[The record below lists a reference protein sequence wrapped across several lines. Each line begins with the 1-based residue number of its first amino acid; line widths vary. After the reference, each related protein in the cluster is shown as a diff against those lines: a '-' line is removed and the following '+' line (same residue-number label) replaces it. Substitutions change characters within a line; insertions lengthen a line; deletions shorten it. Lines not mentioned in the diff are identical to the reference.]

1 MAGTNNSISS
11 LIAQFLRLQSNSLEI
26 INGLNEVATSTN
38 ETVTIQILDE
48 NGLPT
53 TVNIPSY
60 GYMNGEIQRL
70 NNNVKSLAG
79 LDENSA
85 TVRNSDG
92 TYSQVYKAKT
102 LKDPTSP
109 SELQVPSSFRV
120 KDNWF
125 FESFLSP
132 LLYVSIDVTGKIPE
146 NSDRIVIK
154 RIIANTE
161 TEDQKNFF
169 DLNLKGKND
178 ISQDGFIAALEG
190 YGISY
195 FTDEDVID
203 LPLKTI
209 RYIGTFGVLNFIDDV
224 VNQKD
229 SQGNTFQ
236 VTVRNY
242 KLTTLNYTDT
252 TGSVTNGE
260 TLKNGD
266 TLSTPDGTRYKI
278 TSVNISDST
287 VQLER
292 VSGYQPVLLGDNS
305 LSIAIGDFGNRF
317 ADVNVGNDERQ
328 GVFFKSIDDD
338 FNIVSATWSTGV
350 SFWSSELETTTT
362 DGSVVSLSTYYKDS
376 VSDFGKLFIGLAKEN
391 TVTALE
397 GLIPNVPTVTT
408 DSFKVV
414 QINKQVT
421 DSTSVKSIDD
431 KLKLK
436 TTIKSEINSIDQ
448 ALQQTKLQINNLN
461 SGSAG
466 EKGSVFSTFTDQKS
480 SLENNIKSLTEER
493 SNKSELYAS
502 LVSEVSTLTKDVPQ
516 LLEKPKY
523 RVRGFWPIPDAVV
536 NGTTKQEV
544 IQFIIRYRYLSDSG
558 SSQPSDQIEY
568 TDKDGL
574 KKNAAFSN
582 WVESKTPERKKVYDP
597 IKGIYVWATEDPSNA
612 NSVNVNQLDIPITKG
627 EKVEIQIAS
636 ISEAGWPQNPLT
648 SEFSPSVIINF
659 PDSLNVNGASDTLLK
674 NNEDSAVV
682 KVQQTLNSQGLP
694 QHLSEQFTDGNITY
708 YHNSTHIASGFYTG
722 SGSVI
727 SLFEKVTELQN
738 QIEVLK
744 SQITN
749 TKVILEIYIIDS
761 LNQKINVTKGSLV
774 SLNAGFY
781 DGIFSNPLLTDA
793 GKIASTTYNIQLYN
807 SQTTAVELA
816 STIPGGLG
824 LKAPNVVTSTSPVGY
839 NENLRYGQCPISISS
854 LTPSG
859 VEDNTYFRQ
868 VSPFASSGSYS
879 QFLYPR
885 YKSVGLNEIL
895 YCAVDNNVSTNT
907 PTGDSPVAPVIP
919 GAFTSLYN
927 ATYAYDGS
935 AQTNFSVSG
944 TYPQNGT
951 ILTPYDPANTPTI
964 AAGATASGVWSGTF
978 SGTTGGTPNGGGSVS
993 EFCISSSHPYLV
1005 QIGSAYSYNT
1015 YSDLVLPYS
1024 VDTKVYPPFRHT
1036 QTFWGDTSL
1045 SDSGVQQGYRDP
1057 ITFATGPTA
1066 GLEDRM
1072 YSDKLGFSA
1081 NDEYL
1086 IGKYSCGAYLFLS
1099 PIDSAFLQVPG
1110 RSALS
1115 TVYLANGETN
1125 AINVPLVFQ
1134 FRAVDKLGY
1143 IGGFRKSGN
1152 LSNITYTKKIGID
1165 IQIKNEDV
1173 FSFDVQVTGSYKNE
1187 TLVAPNFDSASVSRS

>member
-1 MAGTNNSISS
+1 M
-11 LIAQFLRLQSNSLEI
+11 
-26 INGLNEVATSTN
+26 
-38 ETVTIQILDE
+38 
-48 NGLPT
+48 
-53 TVNIPSY
+53 
-60 GYMNGEIQRL
+60 
-70 NNNVKSLAG
+70 
-79 LDENSA
+79 
-85 TVRNSDG
+85 
-92 TYSQVYKAKT
+92 
-102 LKDPTSP
+102 
-109 SELQVPSSFRV
+109 
-120 KDNWF
+120 
-125 FESFLSP
+125 
-132 LLYVSIDVTGKIPE
+132 
-146 NSDRIVIK
+146 
-154 RIIANTE
+154 
-161 TEDQKNFF
+161 
-169 DLNLKGKND
+169 
-178 ISQDGFIAALEG
+178 
-190 YGISY
+190 
-195 FTDEDVID
+195 
-203 LPLKTI
+203 
-209 RYIGTFGVLNFIDDV
+209 
-224 VNQKD
+224 
-229 SQGNTFQ
+229 
-236 VTVRNY
+236 
-242 KLTTLNYTDT
+242 
-252 TGSVTNGE
+252 
-260 TLKNGD
+260 
-266 TLSTPDGTRYKI
+266 
-278 TSVNISDST
+278 
-287 VQLER
+287 
-292 VSGYQPVLLGDNS
+292 
-305 LSIAIGDFGNRF
+305 
-317 ADVNVGNDERQ
+317 
-328 GVFFKSIDDD
+328 
-338 FNIVSATWSTGV
+338 
-350 SFWSSELETTTT
+350 
-362 DGSVVSLSTYYKDS
+362 
-376 VSDFGKLFIGLAKEN
+376 
-391 TVTALE
+391 
-397 GLIPNVPTVTT
+397 
-408 DSFKVV
+408 
-414 QINKQVT
+414 
-421 DSTSVKSIDD
+421 
-431 KLKLK
+431 
-436 TTIKSEINSIDQ
+436 
-448 ALQQTKLQINNLN
+448 
-461 SGSAG
+461 
-466 EKGSVFSTFTDQKS
+466 
-480 SLENNIKSLTEER
+480 
-493 SNKSELYAS
+493 
-502 LVSEVSTLTKDVPQ
+502 
-516 LLEKPKY
+516 
-523 RVRGFWPIPDAVV
+523 
-536 NGTTKQEV
+536 
-544 IQFIIRYRYLSDSG
+544 
-558 SSQPSDQIEY
+558 
-568 TDKDGL
+568 
-574 KKNAAFSN
+574 
-582 WVESKTPERKKVYDP
+582 
-597 IKGIYVWATEDPSNA
+597 
-612 NSVNVNQLDIPITKG
+612 
-627 EKVEIQIAS
+627 EIQIAS

-727 SLFEKVTELQN
+727 SLFEKVTDLQN
-738 QIEVLK
+738 QIEILK
-744 SQITN
+744 AQITN
-749 TKVILEIYIIDS
+749 TKGILEIYIIDS
-761 LNQKINVTKGSLV
+761 LNQKIKVTKGSLV

-781 DGIFSNPLLTDA
+781 DGIFSNPLATDA

-824 LKAPNVVTSTSPVGY
+824 VKAPNVVTSTSPVGY

>member
-38 ETVTIQILDE
+38 ESVTIQVLDE
-48 NGLPT
+48 NGLPKT
-53 TVNIPSY
+53 LNIPSY
-60 GYMNGEIQRL
+60 GYMNVEIQRL
-70 NNNVKSLAG
+70 NNNIKSLAG
-79 LDENSA
+79 LDNNSS

-92 TYSQVYKAKT
+92 TYSQIYRSKS
-102 LKDPTSP
+102 LKEPESP
-109 SELQVPSSFRV
+109 GNLQVPNSFKV

-132 LLYVSIDVTGKIPE
+132 LLYVSVDVTGKIPE
-146 NSDRIVIK
+146 NSDRIVTK
-154 RIIANTE
+154 RIIANTQ
-161 TEDQKNFF
+161 TDAQKNFF

-178 ISQDGFIAALEG
+178 ISHDGFISSLEG
-190 YGISY
+190 YGIPY
-195 FTDEDVID
+195 FTDESVVD

-209 RYIGTFGVLNFIDDV
+209 RYVGNFGVLNFIDDL
-224 VNQKD
+224 VNQTD
-229 SQGNTFQ
+229 PQGNVFQ

-242 KLTTLNYTDT
+242 KLTTLNYTDSLST
-252 TGSVTNGE
+252 VTNGE

-266 TLSTPDGTRYKI
+266 TLSTPDGTKYKI

-292 VSGYQPVLLGDNS
+292 VSGYQPVLLGSNS
-305 LSIAIGDFGNRF
+305 LSIALADFGNRF

-338 FNIVSATWSTGV
+338 FNIVASTWSTGIT
-350 SFWSSELETTTT
+350 FWSSELETTTT
-362 DGSVVSLSTYYKDS
+362 DGSVVTLSSYYKDK
-376 VSDFGKLFIGLAKEN
+376 VSDFGKILLGLAKEN
-391 TVTALE
+391 VVTAVE
-397 GLIPNVPTVTT
+397 GLTPNIPSITE

-421 DSTSVKSIDD
+421 DSVSVKNIDD

-436 TTIKSEINSIDQ
+436 TTIKSEVDSIDQ

-461 SGSAG
+461 SGKISG
-466 EKGSVFSTFTDQKS
+466 NGSLFSTFTDQKLT
-480 SLENNIKSLTEER
+480 LENNVKSLTEER
-493 SNKSELYAS
+493 SKKTELYAS

-523 RVRGFWPIPDAVV
+523 RVRGFWPIPDPKT

-544 IQFIIRYRYLSDSG
+544 IQFVVRYRYLSDSG

-582 WVESKTPERKKVYDP
+582 WVEYKTPERKKVYDTTT
-597 IKGIYVWATEDPSNA
+597 GYYVWANEDPSNA

-636 ISEAGWPQNPLT
+636 VSEAGWPQNPLI
-648 SEFSPSVIINF
+648 SDFSPSTIISF
-659 PDSLNVNGASDTLLK
+659 PDNLSVNGASDTLIK

-682 KVQQTLNSQGLP
+682 KIQQGLNSQGLP
-694 QHLSEQFTDGNITY
+694 QHLSEQFTDGTKTY
-708 YHNSTHIASGFYTG
+708 YHNSTNIASGFYTS

-727 SLFEKVTELQN
+727 GLFEKLTDLQN
-738 QIEVLK
+738 QIQILK
-744 SQITN
+744 SQIDK
-749 TKVILEIYIIDS
+749 TKGILEVYIVDS
-761 LNQKINVTKGSLV
+761 INQKIKISKGSLV

-781 DGIFSNPLLTDA
+781 DGIYTNPLGNDA
-793 GKIASTTYNIQLYN
+793 GKIVSTTYNIQLFN
-807 SQTTAVELA
+807 SQATAVELA
-816 STIPGGLG
+816 SIIPGGLS
-824 LKAPNVVTSTSPVGY
+824 LKAPNVISASSPVGY

-854 LTPSG
+854 LTLSD
-859 VEDNTYFRQ
+859 VENNTSFRQ
-868 VSPFASSGSYS
+868 VSPFASSSSYS
-879 QFLYPR
+879 QYIYPR

-907 PTGDSPVAPVIP
+907 PTGDTPSAPIVS
-919 GAFTSLYN
+919 GAFTSTYN
-927 ATYAYDGS
+927 PTYNYGGS
-935 AQTNFSVSG
+935 SQTNFNVTG

-951 ILTPYDPANTPTI
+951 ILIPYGPANTPTVS
-964 AAGATASGVWSGTF
+964 AGATSSGVWAGTF
-978 SGTTGGTPNGGGSVS
+978 SAGTGGSPDGGGLIS
-993 EFCISSSHPYLV
+993 EFSISVNHPYLIE
-1005 QIGSAYSYNT
+1005 IGGSYGYTT
-1015 YSDLVLPYS
+1015 YSDLVKPYS
-1024 VDTKVYPPFRHT
+1024 SDTKVYPPFRHT

-1045 SDSGVQQGYRDP
+1045 SNYTMQQGYRDP
-1057 ITFATGPTA
+1057 ITFATGATA
-1066 GLEDRM
+1066 SKEDRM

-1086 IGKYSCGAYLFLS
+1086 IGKYSCGSYLFLS
-1099 PIDSAFLQVPG
+1099 PVDSAFVQVPG

-1115 TVYLANGETN
+1115 SISLGTGEIN
-1125 AINVPLVFQ
+1125 AINIPLIFQ

-1152 LSNITYTKKIGID
+1152 LSNITYTKKIGVD
-1165 IQIKNEDV
+1165 IQIKNEDI

-1187 TLVAPNFDSASVSRS
+1187 TLVAPNFDSAIVSRS

>member
-38 ETVTIQILDE
+38 ESVTIQILDE
-48 NGLPT
+48 NGLPK

-60 GYMNGEIQRL
+60 GYMSGEIQRL

-79 LDENSA
+79 LGDNSA

-102 LKDPTSP
+102 LKEPSSP
-109 SELQVPSSFRV
+109 SELQVPSSFKV

-169 DLNLKGKND
+169 DLNLSGKND
-178 ISQDGFIAALEG
+178 ISHDGFISSLEG

-195 FTDEDVID
+195 FTDEDIVS

-209 RYIGTFGVLNFIDDV
+209 RYVGNFGVLNFIDDV

-229 SQGNTFQ
+229 AQGNSFQ
-236 VTVRNY
+236 VTIRNY
-242 KLTTLNYTDT
+242 KLTTLNYTDST
-252 TGSVTNGE
+252 SSVTNGE

-266 TLSTPDGTRYKI
+266 TLSTPDGTKYKI

-292 VSGYQPVLLGDNS
+292 VSGYQPVLLGSNS
-305 LSIAIGDFGNRF
+305 LAIAMADFGNRF
-317 ADVNVGNDERQ
+317 ADVNIGNDERQ
-328 GVFFKSIDDD
+328 GIFFKSIDDD
-338 FNIVSATWSTGV
+338 FNIVAATWSTGV
-350 SFWSSELETTTT
+350 TFWSSELETTTS
-362 DGSVVSLSTYYKDS
+362 DGSVVNLSTYYKDS

-391 TVTALE
+391 TVTAID
-397 GLIPNVPTVTT
+397 GLVPNIPTITE

-421 DSTSVKSIDD
+421 DSTSVKNIDD

-436 TTIKSEINSIDQ
+436 TSIKSEIDSIDQ
-448 ALQQTKLQINNLN
+448 ALQQNKLQINNLN
-461 SGSAG
+461 SGRTG
-466 EKGSVFSTFTDQKS
+466 GNGSSFSTFTDQKS
-480 SLENNIKSLTEER
+480 SLENNAKSLTEER
-493 SNKSELYAS
+493 SKKSELYAS

-523 RVRGFWPIPDAVV
+523 RVRGFWPIPDPKVSG
-536 NGTTKQEV
+536 NTNQEV
-544 IQFIIRYRYLSDSG
+544 IQFVVRYRYLSDSG
-558 SSQPSDQIEY
+558 ASQPSDQIEY

-582 WVESKTPERKKVYDP
+582 WVEYKTPERKKVYDSA
-597 IKGIYVWATEDPSNA
+597 KGIYVWATEDPSNA
-612 NSVNVNQLDIPITKG
+612 NSVNINQLDIPITKG
-627 EKVEIQIAS
+627 ERVEIQIAS
-636 ISEAGWPQNPLT
+636 VSEAGWPQNPLV
-648 SEFSPSVIINF
+648 SDFSPSVSISF
-659 PDSLNVNGASDTLLK
+659 PDNLNVNGASDTLLK

-682 KVQQTLNSQGLP
+682 KVQQNLNSQGLP
-694 QHLSEQFTDGNITY
+694 QHLSEQFTEGPVTY
-708 YHNSTHIASGFYTG
+708 YHNASHIASGFYTSTG
-722 SGSVI
+722 TVL
-727 SLFEKVTELQN
+727 SLFEKVTDLQN
-738 QIEVLK
+738 QIEFLK

-749 TKVILEIYIIDS
+749 TKGVLEVYIVDS
-761 LNQKINVTKGSLV
+761 SNQKIKVTKGSLV

-781 DGIFSNPLLTDA
+781 DGIFSNPLGTDA
-793 GKIASTTYNIQLYN
+793 GKIASVTYNIQLYN

-816 STIPGGLG
+816 SIIPGGLG
-824 LKAPNVVTSTSPVGY
+824 IKAPNVVSSTSPVGY
-839 NENLRYGQCPISISS
+839 NDNLRYGQCPISISS
-854 LTPSG
+854 LTSSQ

-885 YKSVGLNEIL
+885 YRNVGLNEIL

-907 PTGDSPVAPVIP
+907 PTGDSPSAPVIP
-919 GAFTSLYN
+919 GAFTALYN
-927 ATYAYDGS
+927 STYAYDGTT
-935 AQTNFSVSG
+935 QTNFSISG

-951 ILTPYDPANTPTI
+951 ILTPYDPTVTPSS
-964 AAGATASGVWSGTF
+964 AAGATASGVWAGSF
-978 SGTTGGTPNGGGSVS
+978 SGTTGGTPDGGGNVS
-993 EFCISSSHPYLV
+993 EFCISTSHPYLIE
-1005 QIGSAYSYNT
+1005 IGNSYSYTT
-1015 YSDLVLPYS
+1015 YDELVKPYS
-1024 VDTKVYPPFRHT
+1024 TDTKVYPPFRHT

-1045 SDSGVQQGYRDP
+1045 SNYSVQQGYRDP
-1057 ITFATGPTA
+1057 ITFAASPTA
-1066 GLEDRM
+1066 AKEDRM

-1086 IGKYSCGAYLFLS
+1086 IGKFSCGAYLFLS
-1099 PIDSAFLQVPG
+1099 PVDSSFLQVPG

-1115 TVYLANGETN
+1115 TVFLDSGETN
-1125 AINVPLVFQ
+1125 ALNVPLVFQ
-1134 FRAVDKLGY
+1134 FRAVDKLAY
-1143 IGGFRKSGN
+1143 VGGFRKTGN
-1152 LSNITYTKKIGID
+1152 LSNVTYTKKLGID
-1165 IQIKNEDV
+1165 IQIKNDDV

-1187 TLVAPNFDSASVSRS
+1187 TLVAPNFNSALVSRS

>member
-1 MAGTNNSISS
+1 MPGTNNTISS
-11 LIAQFLRLQSNSLEI
+11 LVAQFLRLQSNSLEI
-26 INGLNEVATSTN
+26 INGLNEVATSSN
-38 ETVTIQILDE
+38 ESVTIQVLDE
-48 NGLPT
+48 NGLPK

-70 NNNVKSLAG
+70 NNNIKSLAG
-79 LDENSA
+79 LGENSA

-92 TYSQVYKAKT
+92 TYSQVYKSKT
-102 LKDPTSP
+102 LKEPSSP
-109 SELQVPSSFRV
+109 SELQIPNSFRV

-154 RIIANTE
+154 RIIANTQ

-178 ISQDGFIAALEG
+178 ISHDGFISALEG

-195 FTDEDVID
+195 FTDEDIVS

-209 RYIGTFGVLNFIDDV
+209 RYVGNFGVLNFIDDV
-224 VNQKD
+224 VNKTD
-229 SQGNTFQ
+229 SSGNTFQ
-236 VTVRNY
+236 ATIRNY
-242 KLTTLNYTDT
+242 KLTSLNYTDST
-252 TGSVTNGE
+252 SSVTNGE
-260 TLKNGD
+260 TLKIGD

-292 VSGYQPVLLGDNS
+292 VSGFQPVLLGDNS
-305 LSIAIGDFGNRF
+305 LSIAMADFGNRF
-317 ADVNVGNDERQ
+317 ADVNIGNDERQ
-328 GVFFKSIDDD
+328 GIFFKSIDDD
-338 FNIVSATWSTGV
+338 FNIVASSWSTGV
-350 SFWSSELETTTT
+350 TFWSSELETTTT
-362 DGSVVSLSTYYKDS
+362 DGSVVNLSTYYKDS
-376 VSDFGKLFIGLAKEN
+376 VSDFGKLFLGLAKEN
-391 TVTALE
+391 TVTAIE
-397 GLIPNVPTVTT
+397 GIIPNIPSVTE

-414 QINKQVT
+414 QINKQIT
-421 DSTSVKSIDD
+421 DSTSVKTIDE

-436 TTIKSEINSIDQ
+436 TTIKSEIDSIDQ
-448 ALQQTKLQINNLN
+448 ALQQNRLQINNLN
-461 SGSAG
+461 SGRASG
-466 EKGSVFSTFTDQKS
+466 NNSNFSTFTDQKS
-480 SLENNIKSLTEER
+480 SLENNIKTLTEER
-493 SNKSELYAS
+493 SKKSELYAS

-523 RVRGFWPIPDAVV
+523 RVRGFWPIPDPKTS
-536 NGTTKQEV
+536 GTSAQEV
-544 IQFIIRYRYLSDSG
+544 IQFLVRYRYLSDSG

-582 WVESKTPERKKVYDP
+582 WVEYKTPERKKVYDNS
-597 IKGIYVWATEDPSNA
+597 KGIYVWATEDPSNA
-612 NSVNVNQLDIPITKG
+612 NSVNINQLDIPITKG

-648 SEFSPSVIINF
+648 SDFSPSVIVSF
-659 PDSLNVNGASDTLLK
+659 PDRLSVNGASDTLIK

-682 KVQQTLNSQGLP
+682 KVQQSLNSQGLP
-694 QHLSEQFTDGNITY
+694 QHLSEQFTDGNVIY
-708 YHNSTHIASGFYTG
+708 YHNSSNIASGFFNAG
-722 SGSVI
+722 GSVI
-727 SLFEKVTELQN
+727 SLFEKITDLQN

-749 TKVILEIYIIDS
+749 TKGILEVYIVDS
-761 LNQKINVTKGSLV
+761 TNQKIKVAKGSLI

-781 DGIFSNPLLTDA
+781 DGIFSSPLGGDA
-793 GKIASTTYNIQLYN
+793 GKIASTTYNIQLFN

-816 STIPGGLG
+816 STMPGGLS
-824 LKAPNVVTSTSPVGY
+824 LKVPNVISSTSPVGY

-854 LTPSG
+854 LTIDQ
-859 VEDNTYFRQ
+859 VENNTSFRQ
-868 VSPFASSGSYS
+868 VSPFASSSSYS
-879 QFLYPR
+879 QYVYPR
-885 YKSVGLNEIL
+885 FKSVGLNEIL
-895 YCAVDNNVSTNT
+895 YCAVDNNS
-907 PTGDSPVAPVIP
+907 PSLDSPSAPISP
-919 GAFTSLYN
+919 GAFSSNYN
-927 ATYAYDGS
+927 SGYLFDGNI
-935 AQTNFSVSG
+935 QTNFGISG

-951 ILTPYDPANTPTI
+951 ILIPYNPATTPTV
-964 AAGATASGVWSGTF
+964 AKGATSSGVWAGTF
-978 SGTTGGTPNGGGSVS
+978 SGTTGGTPDGGGEVS
-993 EFCISSSHPYLV
+993 EFCISVNHPYLLE
-1005 QIGSAYSYNT
+1005 IGGSYSYTN
-1015 YSDLVLPYS
+1015 YDELVKPYAS
-1024 VDTKVYPPFRHT
+1024 DTKVYPPFRHT

-1045 SDSGVQQGYRDP
+1045 SDSKIQQGYRDP
-1057 ITFATGPTA
+1057 ITFSTGPTA
-1066 GLEDRM
+1066 AREDRM

-1099 PIDSAFLQVPG
+1099 PVDASFVQVPG

-1115 TVYLANGETN
+1115 SVSLESGETN
-1125 AINVPLVFQ
+1125 AINIPLVFQ
-1134 FRAVDKLGY
+1134 FRAVDKLSY
-1143 IGGFRKSGN
+1143 VGGFRKSGN

-1165 IQIKNEDV
+1165 IQIKNDDV

-1187 TLVAPNFDSASVSRS
+1187 TLVAPNFDSATVSRS

>member
-11 LIAQFLRLQSNSLEI
+11 LIAQFLRLQSNALEI

-38 ETVTIQILDE
+38 ESVTIQILDE
-48 NGLPT
+48 NGLPN
-53 TVNIPSY
+53 TVNVPSY
-60 GYMNGEIQRL
+60 GYMSGEILRL

-79 LDENSA
+79 LGDGTA

-92 TYSQVYKAKT
+92 TYSQVYRSKSIKE
-102 LKDPTSP
+102 P
-109 SELQVPSSFRV
+109 SRVTDLQVPSSFKV

-178 ISQDGFIAALEG
+178 ISHDGFISSLES

-195 FTDEDVID
+195 FTDEDIVD

-209 RYIGTFGVLNFIDDV
+209 RYVGNFGVLNFIDDT
-224 VNQKD
+224 VNQRD
-229 SQGNTFQ
+229 SQGNSFQ

-242 KLTTLNYTDT
+242 KLTSLNYTDT
-252 TGSVTNGE
+252 SSTVTNGE

-266 TLSTPDGTRYKI
+266 TLSTPDGTKYKI

-292 VSGYQPVLLGDNS
+292 VSGFQPVLLGSNS
-305 LSIAIGDFGNRF
+305 LSIALADFSNRF
-317 ADVNVGNDERQ
+317 ADVNIGNDERQ
-328 GVFFKSIDDD
+328 GIFFKSIDDD
-338 FNIVSATWSTGV
+338 FNIVAANWSTGV
-350 SFWSSELETTTT
+350 TFWSSELETVNT
-362 DGSVVSLSTYYKDS
+362 DGNLVNLSTYYKDS

-397 GLIPNVPTVTT
+397 GLIPNVPTVTE

-414 QINKQVT
+414 QINKQIT
-421 DSTSVKSIDD
+421 DSTSVKNIDE

-436 TTIKSEINSIDQ
+436 VSVKSEIDSIDQ
-448 ALQQTKLQINNLN
+448 ALQQNKLQISNLN
-461 SGSAG
+461 SGKASG
-466 EKGSVFSTFTDQKS
+466 KGSAFSTFTDQKS
-480 SLENNIKSLTEER
+480 SLENNVKSLTEER
-493 SNKSELYAS
+493 SKKSELYAS

-523 RVRGFWPIPDAVV
+523 RIRGFWPIPDPKV

-544 IQFIIRYRYLSDSG
+544 IQFIVRYRYLSDSG

-582 WVESKTPERKKVYDP
+582 WVEYKTPERKKVYDSTR
-597 IKGIYVWATEDPSNA
+597 GIYVWANEDPSNA

-648 SEFSPSVIINF
+648 SDFSPSVIISF
-659 PDSLNVNGASDTLLK
+659 PDNLNVNGASDTLIK

-694 QHLSEQFTDGNITY
+694 QHLSEQFTDGSVTY
-708 YHNSTHIASGFYTG
+708 FHNSSNIASGFYTS

-727 SLFEKVTELQN
+727 SLFDKISELQN
-738 QIEVLK
+738 QIEILK
-744 SQITN
+744 AQITN
-749 TKVILEIYIIDS
+749 TKGILEIYIVDPT
-761 LNQKINVTKGSLV
+761 NQKIKITRGSLV
-774 SLNAGFY
+774 SLNSDFY
-781 DGIFSNPLLTDA
+781 DRIFSNPLTLDA
-793 GKIASTTYNIQLYN
+793 GKIASTTYNIQLLN
-807 SQTTAVELA
+807 TQTTAVELV
-816 STIPGGLG
+816 SIIPGGLG
-824 LKAPNVVTSTSPVGY
+824 LKAPNVISASSPVGY

-854 LTPSG
+854 LQISE
-859 VEDNTYFRQ
+859 VEDNTFFRQ
-868 VSPFASSGSYS
+868 VSPFASSSSYS
-879 QFLYPR
+879 QFIYPR
-885 YKSVGLNEIL
+885 FKNVGLNEIL
-895 YCAVDNNVSTNT
+895 YCAVDNNISTNT
-907 PTGDSPVAPVIP
+907 PTGDIPAAPTVS
-919 GAFTSLYN
+919 GAFTDNYSPTYDYSGSL
-927 ATYAYDGS
+927 
-935 AQTNFSVSG
+935 QTNFSASG

-951 ILTPYDPANTPTI
+951 VLIPYDPGNTPVD
-964 AAGATASGVWSGTF
+964 ARGGTASGVWNGTF
-978 SGTTGGTPNGGGSVS
+978 SGITGGTPNGGGRIS
-993 EFCISSSHPYLV
+993 EFSISTSHPYLESV
-1005 QIGSAYSYNT
+1005 GGSFSYTT
-1015 YSDLVLPYS
+1015 YSELVKPYS
-1024 VDTKVYPPFRHT
+1024 SDTKVYPPFRHT

-1045 SDSGVQQGYRDP
+1045 SDSKMQQGYRDP
-1057 ITFATGPTA
+1057 ITFASGPTA
-1066 GLEDRM
+1066 DREDRM
-1072 YSDKLGFSA
+1072 YADKLGFSV

-1099 PIDSAFLQVPG
+1099 PVDSAFLQVPG

-1115 TVYLANGETN
+1115 TVFLDSGEVN
-1125 AINVPLVFQ
+1125 AINIPLIFQ

-1143 IGGFRKSGN
+1143 I
-1152 LSNITYTKKIGID
+1152 
-1165 IQIKNEDV
+1165 
-1173 FSFDVQVTGSYKNE
+1173 
-1187 TLVAPNFDSASVSRS
+1187 

>member
-1 MAGTNNSISS
+1 MAGTNNTISS

-38 ETVTIQILDE
+38 ESVSIEILDE
-48 NGLPT
+48 NGLPK

-79 LDENSA
+79 LGDNSA

-92 TYSQVYKAKT
+92 TYSQVYRSKT
-102 LKDPTSP
+102 LKEPSSP
-109 SELQVPSSFRV
+109 SELQVPSSFNV

-132 LLYVSIDVTGKIPE
+132 LLYVTIDVTGKIPE
-146 NSDRIVIK
+146 NSDRIVVK
-154 RIIANTE
+154 RIIANTQ

-178 ISQDGFIAALEG
+178 ISHDGFISALEG
-190 YGISY
+190 YGIPY
-195 FTDEDVID
+195 FTDEDIVS

-209 RYIGTFGVLNFIDDV
+209 RYVGTFGVLNFIDDV
-224 VNQKD
+224 VNKTD
-229 SQGNTFQ
+229 ALGNTFQ

-242 KLTTLNYTDT
+242 KLTSLNYTDST
-252 TGSVTNGE
+252 SSVTNGE

-266 TLSTPDGTRYKI
+266 TLSTPDGTKYKV

-292 VSGYQPVLLGDNS
+292 VSGFQPVLLGSNS
-305 LSIAIGDFGNRF
+305 LSIAMADFGNRF
-317 ADVNVGNDERQ
+317 SDVNIGNDERQ

-338 FNIVSATWSTGV
+338 FNIVASSWSTGIT
-350 SFWSSELETTTT
+350 FWSSELETTTT
-362 DGSVVSLSTYYKDS
+362 DGSVVNLSTYYKDS

-391 TVTALE
+391 TVTAIE
-397 GLIPNVPTVTT
+397 GLVPNIPSIAEE
-408 DSFKVV
+408 SFKVV
-414 QINKQVT
+414 QINKQLT
-421 DSTSVKSIDD
+421 DSTSVKNIDD

-436 TTIKSEINSIDQ
+436 TTIKSEIDSIDQ
-448 ALQQTKLQINNLN
+448 ALQQTKLQINGLN
-461 SGSAG
+461 SGRTSG
-466 EKGSVFSTFTDQKS
+466 NNSNFSTFTDQKS
-480 SLENNIKSLTEER
+480 SIENNLKSLTEER
-493 SNKSELYAS
+493 SKKSELYAS

-523 RVRGFWPIPDAVV
+523 RVRGFWPIPDPKTS
-536 NGTTKQEV
+536 GTTKQEV
-544 IQFIIRYRYLSDSG
+544 IQFLVRYRYLSDSG

-568 TDKDGL
+568 VDKDGL

-582 WVESKTPERKKVYDP
+582 WVEYKTPERKKVYDSS
-597 IKGIYVWATEDPSNA
+597 KGIYIWATEDPSNS
-612 NSVNVNQLDIPITKG
+612 NSVNINQLDIPITKG

-648 SEFSPSVIINF
+648 SDFSPSVIISF
-659 PDSLNVNGASDTLLK
+659 PDSLNVNGVSDTLIK

-682 KVQQTLNSQGLP
+682 KVQQNLNSQGLP
-694 QHLSEQFTDGNITY
+694 QHLSEQFTDGSITY
-708 YHNSTHIASGFYTG
+708 YHNASHIASGFFTG
-722 SGSVI
+722 SGSVV
-727 SLFEKVTELQN
+727 SLFEKITDLQN

-749 TKVILEIYIIDS
+749 TKGVLEIYIVDS
-761 LNQKINVTKGSLV
+761 ANQKIKVSKGSLV

-781 DGIFSNPLLTDA
+781 DGIFSNPLGSDA
-793 GKIASTTYNIQLYN
+793 GKIASVTYNIQLYN

-824 LKAPNVVTSTSPVGY
+824 IKAPNVVSSTSPDGY

-859 VEDNTYFRQ
+859 VVDNTHFRQ

-885 YKSVGLNEIL
+885 YKNVGLNEIL
-895 YCAVDNNVSTNT
+895 YCAVDNNNPSPDT
-907 PTGDSPVAPVIP
+907 PAAPTIT
-919 GAFTSLYN
+919 GAFTSNYN
-927 ATYAYDGS
+927 PTYDYSGS
-935 AQTNFSVSG
+935 SQTNFSLSG

-951 ILTPYDPANTPTI
+951 VLVPYDPTNTPI
-964 AAGATASGVWSGTF
+964 SAKGATASGVWSG
-978 SGTTGGTPNGGGSVS
+978 GTAGLIPVGGGEVS
-993 EFCISSSHPYLV
+993 EFCISINHPYLV
-1005 QIGSAYSYNT
+1005 SYISSGSYTT
-1015 YSDLVLPYS
+1015 YDDLVKPYAS
-1024 VDTKVYPPFRHT
+1024 DTKVYPPFRHT

-1045 SDSGVQQGYRDP
+1045 SNYSVQQGYRDP
-1057 ITFATGPTA
+1057 ITFASGPTA
-1066 GLEDRM
+1066 DREDRM
-1072 YSDKLGFSA
+1072 YSDKLGFSQ

-1099 PIDSAFLQVPG
+1099 PVDSSFLQVPG

-1115 TVYLANGETN
+1115 TVFLENGEVN

-1143 IGGFRKSGN
+1143 VGGFRKSGN

-1165 IQIKNEDV
+1165 IQIKNSDI

-1187 TLVAPNFDSASVSRS
+1187 TLVAPNFDSAVVSRF